1 MLSNSTTLAPKS
13 IKVSL
18 LLTLLFGPLGLFYA
32 SIKEAII
39 AIGLFFGLFIFFII
53 SGSIFK
59 LMPVTNLEQLMY
71 LIVISS
77 WIVSHGWGIASIE
90 RQNELLKTGSYTDPY
105 INKMLGYSCLLV
117 FIFCSAYAVY
127 DILIS

>member
-1 MLSNSTTLAPKS
+1 MDISTLNIKPKS
-13 IKVSL
+13 IFISL
-18 LLTLLFGPLGLFYA
+18 LLTFLFGPLGLFYA
-32 SIKEAII
+32 SAKEAIM
-39 AIGLFFGLFIFFII
+39 AIGLFFGLFILFIVFGLI
-53 SGSIFK
+53 LK
-59 LMPVTNLEQLMY
+59 MPVGNIDQLMY
-71 LIVISS
+71 TFIISS

-105 INKMLGYSCLLV
+105 INKMLGYSILLV